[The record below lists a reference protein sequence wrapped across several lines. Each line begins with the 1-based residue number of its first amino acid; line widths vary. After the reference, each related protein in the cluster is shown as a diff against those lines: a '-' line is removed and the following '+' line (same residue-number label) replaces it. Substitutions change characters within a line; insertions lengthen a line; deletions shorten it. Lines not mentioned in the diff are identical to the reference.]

1 MLRRLEAWPGG
12 SCTRGPRSRGALSE
26 LLGSHQ
32 LLVGAAAVGGGRAG
46 RWDEEA
52 GDGAGASSPGSAF
65 LFGAGG
71 ARAALAAGPGP
82 PLVLLSPSQAG
93 AIPSW

>member
-32 LLVGAAAVGGGRAG
+32 LLMGAAAVGGGRAG

-71 ARAALAAGPGP
+71 RALP
-82 PLVLLSPSQAG
+82 
-93 AIPSW
+93 

>member
-1 MLRRLEAWPGG
+1 MQVVRLPLGAAEARGLARG

-46 RWDEEA
+46 KWDEEA

-71 ARAALAAGPGP
+71 HALP
-82 PLVLLSPSQAG
+82 
-93 AIPSW
+93 